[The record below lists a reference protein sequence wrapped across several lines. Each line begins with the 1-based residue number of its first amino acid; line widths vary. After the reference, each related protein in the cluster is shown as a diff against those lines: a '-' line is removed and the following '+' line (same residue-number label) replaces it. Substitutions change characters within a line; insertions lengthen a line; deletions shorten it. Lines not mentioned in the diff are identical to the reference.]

1 MSEKEI
7 PHCCD
12 LEQRVIACIY
22 SWDDEALPLAL
33 TYIGEESDCFYD
45 PKHRTIYDAMVAMY
59 RNGDIIRPESVIA
72 NLDIVGKL
80 AAAGGEKYIMDSIQV
95 ATTSNYIETYSK
107 TILECHRRRGLILA
121 CKAAQNRLYDMR
133 APIADTAQALE
144 SSVFKMACRA
154 SKETS
159 SLMSNLVV
167 SEAERIKR
175 MVKGEATTGIRTGFR
190 SLDRILLPM
199 RPADYIILAATT
211 STGKTTLACNIAL
224 NVAREGTGVLFFSM
238 EMSRQAITNK
248 LLGIESDV
256 DLVTAERSSW
266 LPDGA
271 EQKINS
277 AAGLMQKYNMLI
289 DEECGL
295 TPTRLRTKARA
306 HMAQNNFGLIVLDY
320 LGRMHVKGMEND
332 PTNSIS
338 VISSEIKDM
347 AKELGVPVLV
357 LCQLSRAGA
366 EGKPKLN
373 HLRQSGALEQDC
385 DVAILLSRCKNEKY
399 VCVEVAKQR
408 TGPIGEATLFFKRD
422 TQRFLDTN
430 SYGDPIWPGT
440 EHMYEEDKTQF

>member
-1 MSEKEI
+1 MPEKEL
-7 PHCCD
+7 PHCCET
-12 LEQRVIACIY
+12 EQRVIACIY
-22 SWDDEALPLAL
+22 AWDDEALPLAL

-59 RNGDIIRPESVIA
+59 KNGEIIRPESLIA
-72 NLDIVGKL
+72 HLEMVGKI

-107 TILECHRRRGLILA
+107 SILECHRRRGLILA

-133 APIADTAQALE
+133 APIADIAHALE
-144 SSVFKMACRA
+144 SSVFKTACRA
-154 SKETS
+154 SRDTTGFMSDLVTS
-159 SLMSNLVV
+159 EIS
-167 SEAERIKR
+167 RIKR
-175 MVKGEATTGIRTGFR
+175 MVNGEAITGIKTGFK
-190 SLDRILLPM
+190 SLDSILLPM
-199 RPADYIILAATT
+199 RPADYIIIAATT
-211 STGKTTLACNIAL
+211 STGKTTLACNIAM

-238 EMSRQAITNK
+238 EMSRSAIINK
-248 LLGIESDV
+248 LISIESDV
-256 DLVTAERSSW
+256 DLVEVERNSWLTEDAER
-266 LPDGA
+266 
-271 EQKINS
+271 KINS
-277 AAGLMQKYNMLI
+277 AAGLMKKYNMLI
-289 DEECGL
+289 DEEFGL

-332 PTNSIS
+332 QTNSVS

-357 LCQLSRAGA
+357 LSQLSRAGA

-373 HLRQSGALEQDC
+373 HLRQSGSLEQDC

-399 VCVEVAKQR
+399 VCAEVAKQR

-440 EHMYEEDKTQF
+440 ESLYEE